1 MAENEAARLGK
12 QLAEAR
18 KRRGWHLR
26 DVADR
31 TGRSISRISEVELG
45 RANSSASSL
54 AEAGDAVGMTLMFI
68 PNEKLDQVMALISEP
83 RQTTRPTPY
92 DVKSTFNEVFLD
104 DADPD
109 ADQDGDEPHEAPNA
123 RR

>member
-1 MAENEAARLGK
+1 MTENSAARLGK

-45 RANSSASSL
+45 RTNSSASSL

-68 PNEKLDQVMALISEP
+68 PNDKLDQVMALISEP
-83 RQTTRPTPY
+83 RAAARPTPY
-92 DVKSTFNEVFLD
+92 DVKSTFNETFLD

-109 ADQDGDEPHEAPNA
+109 PDQEDDEPEAPNA

>member
-1 MAENEAARLGK
+1 MAEKEAARLGK

-45 RANSSASSL
+45 RTNSSASSL
-54 AEAGDAVGMTLMFI
+54 VEAGDAVGLTLMFI

-83 RQTTRPTPY
+83 RAAARPTPY
-92 DVKSTFNEVFLD
+92 DVKSTFSEVFLD
-104 DADPD
+104 DADPE
-109 ADQDGDEPHEAPNA
+109 QDGEEPQESPSA